1 MKLSIS
7 LESVAEL
14 REWSEQLS
22 IIDLN
27 LLLATSTLNQRFQAI
42 RNVLGPHSQQFE
54 EMISE
59 IVNLQGN
66 CSESLRYLRSQLSNT
81 VVEMEDFI
89 YNNPSWGLPLGWIS
103 ADSMKVLRLDD
114 LKRKVFSITINGK
127 DKTYSCDICGIN
139 QAYQDAVASDSR
151 KIEHQ
156 LAMIRD
162 LEIFRNGLQPPLTSG
177 DVGVAQ
183 IGGYYKDVRKQEP
196 AGYEAHHIP
205 AMVIWN
211 KNQNKDY
218 LPAIAL
224 LEADHKDTPSFRWK
238 AKLNSHRY
246 YYSSETKSI
255 LNYYQDTS
263 LRIKHSGFIVVVKR
277 EIMYLRKCTGS
288 RYDGAISAYLDAVI
302 DLILSKKCPVQNFQN
317 SENLSE

>member
-1 MKLSIS
+1 MQCCFQYEDFVMKLSIS

-14 REWSEQLS
+14 RKWSEQLS
-22 IIDLN
+22 IIDSN

-89 YNNPSWGLPLGWIS
+89 YNNPSWGLLLGWIS

-127 DKTYSCDICGIN
+127 DKTYSGDIYGIN
-139 QAYQDAVASDSR
+139 QAYQDAVASGSR
-151 KIEHQ
+151 RIEHQ

-211 KNQNKDY
+211 KNQNKDNN
-218 LPAIAL
+218 P
-224 LEADHKDTPSFRWK
+224 E
-238 AKLNSHRY
+238 
-246 YYSSETKSI
+246 KS
-255 LNYYQDTS
+255 
-263 LRIKHSGFIVVVKR
+263 GG
-277 EIMYLRKCTGS
+277 E
-288 RYDGAISAYLDAVI
+288 DG
-302 DLILSKKCPVQNFQN
+302 K
-317 SENLSE
+317 